1 MSRACGFLMRGVCF
15 PNLVAERALLQ
26 QSGHPGHQWKGVVM
40 SCWVFLVIV
49 YGSSTEPEEILGKGR
64 EE

>member
-1 MSRACGFLMRGVCF
+1 MRGVCF
-15 PNLVAERALLQ
+15 PNLVAERVLLQ
-26 QSGHPGHQWKGVVM
+26 QSGHPGCQWKGVVM